1 MPARRRG
8 SYERLT
14 LTVFET
20 VSSMTKSPDQTM
32 TDCEMFEDDV
42 AVAEILRGGP
52 LWMDGF
58 ILAGG
63 KLT

>member
-1 MPARRRG
+1 MPARGRE

-32 TDCEMFEDDV
+32 TDCGMCEDDV
-42 AVAEILRGGP
+42 AVAEIL
-52 LWMDGF
+52 
-58 ILAGG
+58 
-63 KLT
+63 